1 MLVDPPPPTAEANLR
16 AALGLLLALRRQ
28 GLERLVLC
36 PGSRS
41 APLAVAAGLLEPGGL
56 QLFTAVDERSAAF
69 FALGLGRAAGV
80 PAAVVTTSGS
90 AVANLLPA
98 VVEADRGAIPLL
110 LLSADRPARLKNRG
124 ANQTVN
130 QEEFLA
136 PCCRLLLQASPKGLA
151 QDEGAS
157 LESLARRAWQAC
169 LGSPAGPVHLNLPFE
184 EPLHIGAE
192 ALARLAAELAA
203 AAADGLAQEPAQ
215 QPFQLGVPGLAGL
228 AAGPGLAGGVSPL
241 AQPALV
247 QPALAAPAR
256 GEQDPMVMEGW
267 TDARAASAAGLAAA
281 GIPLLDPDRA
291 GVVVAGPWRGTAGQ
305 LECFA
310 AGLIRWQRRSGW
322 PVLADGPSG
331 LRGWPE
337 LVTISAYDL
346 LLADPATDLAPGQ
359 LLRLGPLP
367 ASRRLQQWLA
377 AASGPQ
383 LLVSE
388 ADPRNWDGA
397 VGDPLRWSQG
407 LVAWLDGLPEEL
419 WQGRPAAGALAQGA
433 HWLAAEAGAQAW
445 LDRQLPALGPPNEPA
460 LARALGSL
468 LPPGVPVMLA
478 SSSPVR
484 DWESF
489 SDPGAPQR
497 RVYGFRGASGIDGTL
512 SMACG
517 LAELEGRLVLL
528 TGDLALLHDSHG
540 WLWKPQLGG
549 QLTVVLVE
557 NGGGG
562 IFEQL
567 PIRPGPNPGP
577 APPSGAGT
585 ASPQPGRLDFERLF
599 AMPQAVSHGPLAAAF
614 GVPWRRLGSLEDLA
628 DGLAWAAGE
637 PLALLELRT
646 DRQADA
652 ALRQALRQGWRSG
665 GA

>member
-1 MLVDPPPPTAEANLR
+1 MLAAPTPPTAEANLR
-16 AALGLLLALRRQ
+16 AALGLLLALGRQ

-136 PCCRLLLQASPKGLA
+136 PCCRLLLQASPNGLA

-203 AAADGLAQEPAQ
+203 AAADGLAQEPSQEPA
-215 QPFQLGVPGLAGL
+215 LA
-228 AAGPGLAGGVSPL
+228 PL
-241 AQPALV
+241 AQPALA

-256 GEQDPMVMEGW
+256 GEQDPMVMKGL
-267 TDARAASAAGLAAA
+267 TVARAASAAGLAAA

-331 LRGWPE
+331 LRGWSE

-346 LLADPATDLAPGQ
+346 LLADAAPDLAPGQ

-383 LLVSE
+383 LLISE
-388 ADPRNWDGA
+388 GDPRNWDGA

-407 LVAWLDGLPEEL
+407 LVAWLDGLPEAL
-419 WQGRPAAGALAQGA
+419 WHGLPAAGALAQGA

-445 LDRQLPALGPPNEPA
+445 LDRQLPAMGPPNEPA

-468 LPPGVPVMLA
+468 LPPGVPLMLA

-567 PIRPGPNPGP
+567 PIRPGPAPLGGAAP
-577 APPSGAGT
+577 AA
-585 ASPQPGRLDFERLF
+585 PQPGRLDFERLF
-599 AMPQAVSHGPLAAAF
+599 AMPQAVSHGPLAEAF
-614 GVPWRRLGSLEDLA
+614 GVPWRRLGGLEDLA

>member
-1 MLVDPPPPTAEANLR
+1 MLADPPPPTAEANLR
-16 AALGLLLALRRQ
+16 AALGLLQALRRQ

-41 APLAVAAGLLEPGGL
+41 APLAVAAGLLEPWGL

-69 FALGLGRAAGV
+69 FALGLGRAGGL

-136 PCCRLLLQASPKGLA
+136 PCCRLLLQASPNGLA
-151 QDEGAS
+151 QEDGAS
-157 LESLARRAWQAC
+157 LDSLARRAWQAC
-169 LGSPAGPVHLNLPFE
+169 LCSPLGPVHLNLPME

-192 ALARLAAELAA
+192 ALERLAGALAGELGLDWAA
-203 AAADGLAQEPAQ
+203 PSDQESPRARFSDPTQDLLDRAQ
-215 QPFQLGVPGLAGL
+215 GSSGLAGVEL
-228 AAGPGLAGGVSPL
+228 P
-241 AQPALV
+241 
-247 QPALAAPAR
+247 R
-256 GEQDPMVMEGW
+256 
-267 TDARAASAAGLAAA
+267 
-281 GIPLLDPDRA
+281 LDPDRP
-291 GVVVAGPWRGTAGQ
+291 GVVVAGPWRGTAGE
-305 LECFA
+305 LERFA

-322 PVLADGPSG
+322 PVLADGLSG
-331 LRGWPE
+331 LRGWPG
-337 LVTISAYDL
+337 LATISAYDL
-346 LLADPATDLAPGQ
+346 LLDAPAADLGPGQ

-383 LLVSE
+383 LLISE
-388 ADPRNWDGA
+388 ADPRNLDGA

-407 LVAWLDGLPEEL
+407 LLAWLDCLPQEL
-419 WQGRPAAGALAQGA
+419 WQGLPAAGGQAQAA
-433 HWLAAEAGAQAW
+433 HWLAAEAHAQAW
-445 LDRQLPALGPPNEPA
+445 LDRQLPATGPANEPA
-460 LARALGSL
+460 LSRALGSL
-468 LPPGVPVMLA
+468 LPPGVPLMLA

-489 SDPGAPQR
+489 SDPDGPQR
-497 RVYGFRGASGIDGTL
+497 RVHGFRGASGIDGTL
-512 SMACG
+512 SIACG

-540 WLWKPQLGG
+540 WLWQQQLGG
-549 QLTVVLVE
+549 QLTVLLVE

-567 PIRPGPNPGP
+567 PIRPGLVAGAQAHQGGPPRPGQGPGP
-577 APPSGAGT
+577 
-585 ASPQPGRLDFERLF
+585 LDFERLF
-599 AMPQAVSHGPLAAAF
+599 AMPQPIRHGPLAAAF
-614 GVPWRRLGSLEDLA
+614 GVPWRSLAGLEELA
-628 DGLAWAAGE
+628 AGLAWAASE
-637 PLALLELRT
+637 RLALLELRT
-646 DRQADA
+646 DRRADA

-665 GA
+665 GS

>member
-1 MLVDPPPPTAEANLR
+1 MLAAPTPPTAEANLR
-16 AALGLLLALRRQ
+16 AALGLLQALGRQ

-56 QLFTAVDERSAAF
+56 HLFTAVDERSAAF

-136 PCCRLLLQASPKGLA
+136 PCCRLLLQASPYGLA
-151 QDEGAS
+151 QEDGAS

-192 ALARLAAELAA
+192 ALARLAAESAGA
-203 AAADGLAQEPAQ
+203 WADRLVQQPAQ
-215 QPFQLGVPGLAGL
+215 HPVEIGVPVLASW
-228 AAGPGLAGGVSPL
+228 AAGPGLAGGVAPL
-241 AQPALV
+241 AQPALTT
-247 QPALAAPAR
+247 PAR
-256 GEQDPMVMEGW
+256 GNQDPMVLKRG
-267 TDARAASAAGLAAA
+267 TDTRRASALGLADD

-291 GVVVAGPWRGTAGQ
+291 GLVVAGPWRGTAGQ
-305 LECFA
+305 LERFA

-346 LLADPATDLAPGQ
+346 LLADAAPDLAPGQ

-383 LLVSE
+383 LLISE
-388 ADPRNWDGA
+388 GDPRNWDGA

-419 WQGRPAAGALAQGA
+419 WHGLPAAGALAQGA

-445 LDRQLPALGPPNEPA
+445 LDRQLPAMGPPNEPA

-468 LPPGVPVMLA
+468 LPPGVPLMLA

-489 SDPGAPQR
+489 SDPGGPQR

-567 PIRPGPNPGP
+567 PIRSGP
-577 APPSGAGT
+577 APLSGAATALSAAGT
-585 ASPQPGRLDFERLF
+585 AASQPGRLDFERLF
-599 AMPQAVSHGPLAAAF
+599 AMPQAVSHGPLAEAF
-614 GVPWRRLGSLEDLA
+614 GVPWRRLGGLEDLA

>member
-1 MLVDPPPPTAEANLR
+1 VLADPPPTTAEANLR
-16 AALGLLLALRRQ
+16 AALGLLQALRRQ

-41 APLAVAAGLLEPGGL
+41 APLAVAAGLLEPWGL

-69 FALGLGRAAGV
+69 FALGLGRAGGL

-136 PCCRLLLQASPKGLA
+136 PCCRLLLQASPNGLA
-151 QDEGAS
+151 QEDGAS
-157 LESLARRAWQAC
+157 LDSLARRAWQAC
-169 LGSPAGPVHLNLPFE
+169 LGSPLGPVHLNLPME

-192 ALARLAAELAA
+192 ALERLAGALAGELGLDWAA
-203 AAADGLAQEPAQ
+203 PSDKESPRARFSEATQDPLDRAQGAT
-215 QPFQLGVPGLAGL
+215 GLAGFEL
-228 AAGPGLAGGVSPL
+228 P
-241 AQPALV
+241 
-247 QPALAAPAR
+247 R
-256 GEQDPMVMEGW
+256 
-267 TDARAASAAGLAAA
+267 
-281 GIPLLDPDRA
+281 LDPDRP
-291 GVVVAGPWRGTAGQ
+291 GVVVAGPWRGTAGE
-305 LECFA
+305 LERFA

-322 PVLADGPSG
+322 PVLAEGLSG
-331 LRGWPE
+331 LRGWPG
-337 LVTISAYDL
+337 LATISAYDL
-346 LLADPATDLAPGQ
+346 LLDAPAADLGPGQ

-383 LLVSE
+383 LLISE

-397 VGDPLRWSQG
+397 VGDPLRWSEG
-407 LVAWLDGLPEEL
+407 LLAWLDCLPQEL
-419 WQGRPAAGALAQGA
+419 WQGLPAAGALAQA
-433 HWLAAEAGAQAW
+433 ASWLAAEAHAQAW
-445 LDRQLPALGPPNEPA
+445 LDRQLPATGPANEPA
-460 LARALGSL
+460 LSRALGSL
-468 LPPGVPVMLA
+468 LPPGVPLMLA

-489 SDPGAPQR
+489 SDPGGPQR
-497 RVYGFRGASGIDGTL
+497 RVHGFRGASGIDGTL
-512 SMACG
+512 SIACG

-540 WLWKPQLGG
+540 WLWQQQLGG
-549 QLTVVLVE
+549 QLTVLLVE

-567 PIRPGPNPGP
+567 PIRPGVSAGGQAHQGGPPRAGQGPGP
-577 APPSGAGT
+577 
-585 ASPQPGRLDFERLF
+585 LDFERLF
-599 AMPQAVSHGPLAAAF
+599 AMPQPIRHGPLAAAF
-614 GVPWRRLGSLEDLA
+614 GVPWRSLAGLQELA
-628 DGLAWAAGE
+628 AGLAWAASE
-637 PLALLELRT
+637 RLALLELRT
-646 DRQADA
+646 DRRADA
-652 ALRQALRQGWRSG
+652 VLRQALRQGWRSG
-665 GA
+665 GS

>member
-1 MLVDPPPPTAEANLR
+1 MLAAPTPPTAEANLR
-16 AALGLLLALRRQ
+16 AALGLLLALGRQ

-136 PCCRLLLQASPKGLA
+136 PCCRLLLQASPNGLA
-151 QDEGAS
+151 QDDGAS

-192 ALARLAAELAA
+192 ALARLAAELAGA
-203 AAADGLAQEPAQ
+203 WADRLAQ
-215 QPFQLGVPGLAGL
+215 QPAQPPVENGVPGLASW
-228 AAGPGLAGGVSPL
+228 AAGPGLAGDVAPL
-241 AQPALV
+241 AQPAL
-247 QPALAAPAR
+247 ATPAR
-256 GEQDPMVMEGW
+256 GNQDPMVMKGG
-267 TDARAASAAGLAAA
+267 TDALEASAGGQAAA

-291 GVVVAGPWRGTAGQ
+291 GLVVAGPWRGTAGQ
-305 LECFA
+305 LERFA
-310 AGLIRWQRRSGW
+310 AGLVRWQRRSGW

-346 LLADPATDLAPGQ
+346 LLDVPVADLGPGQ

-383 LLVSE
+383 LLISE
-388 ADPRNWDGA
+388 GDPRNWDGA

-419 WQGRPAAGALAQGA
+419 WQGLPAAGALAQGA

-445 LDRQLPALGPPNEPA
+445 LDRQLPAMGPPNEPA

-468 LPPGVPVMLA
+468 LPPGVPLMLA

-489 SDPGAPQR
+489 SDPGGPQR

-540 WLWKPQLGG
+540 WLWKLQLGG

-567 PIRPGPNPGP
+567 PIRPGP
-577 APPSGAGT
+577 APLGGAAT
-585 ASPQPGRLDFERLF
+585 AATQPGRLDFERLF
-599 AMPQAVSHGPLAAAF
+599 AMPQAVSHGPLAEAF
-614 GVPWRRLGSLEDLA
+614 GVPWRRLGGLEDLA

>member
-1 MLVDPPPPTAEANLR
+1 MLAAPTPPTAEANLR
-16 AALGLLLALRRQ
+16 AALGLLLALGRQ

-136 PCCRLLLQASPKGLA
+136 PCCRLLLQASPNGLA
-151 QDEGAS
+151 QDDGAS

-192 ALARLAAELAA
+192 ALARLAAELAGA
-203 AAADGLAQEPAQ
+203 WADRLAQEPAQ
-215 QPFQLGVPGLAGL
+215 HPVEMGLPGLASW
-228 AAGPGLAGGVSPL
+228 AAGPGLAGGVAPL
-241 AQPALV
+241 AQPAL
-247 QPALAAPAR
+247 ATPAR
-256 GEQDPMVMEGW
+256 GNQDPMVMKGG
-267 TDARAASAAGLAAA
+267 TDAREASAGGQVAA

-291 GVVVAGPWRGTAGQ
+291 GLVVAGPWRGTAGQ
-305 LECFA
+305 LERFA

-346 LLADPATDLAPGQ
+346 LLADAAPDLAPGQ
-359 LLRLGPLP
+359 VLRLGPLP

-383 LLVSE
+383 LLISE
-388 ADPRNWDGA
+388 GDPRNWDGA
-397 VGDPLRWSQG
+397 VGDPLRSSQG

-419 WQGRPAAGALAQGA
+419 WHGLPAAGALAQGA

-445 LDRQLPALGPPNEPA
+445 LDRQLPAMGPPNEPA
-460 LARALGSL
+460 LARALGFL
-468 LPPGVPVMLA
+468 LPPGVPLMLA

-489 SDPGAPQR
+489 SDPGGPQR

-567 PIRPGPNPGP
+567 PIRPGPASLG
-577 APPSGAGT
+577 GAAT
-585 ASPQPGRLDFERLF
+585 AAPQPGRLDFERLF
-599 AMPQAVSHGPLAAAF
+599 AMPQAVSHGPLAEAF
-614 GVPWRRLGSLEDLA
+614 GVPWRRLGGLEDLA

-637 PLALLELRT
+637 PMALLELRT

>member
-1 MLVDPPPPTAEANLR
+1 MVLADPTPPTAEANLR
-16 AALGLLLALRRQ
+16 AALGLLQALRRQ

-41 APLAVAAGLLEPGGL
+41 APLAVAAGLLERHGL

-69 FALGLGRAAGV
+69 FALGLGRAAGL

-98 VVEADRGAIPLL
+98 VVEADWGAIPLL
-110 LLSADRPARLKNRG
+110 LLSADRPARLKQRG

-136 PCCRLLLQASPKGLA
+136 PCCRLMLQASPNGLA
-151 QDEGAS
+151 QEDGAS

-169 LGSPAGPVHLNLPFE
+169 LGRPLGPVHLNIPIE

-192 ALARLAAELAA
+192 ALASLAGEWAGALAFA
-203 AAADGLAQEPAQ
+203 FAQGPAQDPAQGQAQDPAPLKEPVQTRVGGPSSFGLAE
-215 QPFQLGVPGLAGL
+215 
-228 AAGPGLAGGVSPL
+228 
-241 AQPALV
+241 
-247 QPALAAPAR
+247 AP
-256 GEQDPMVMEGW
+256 
-267 TDARAASAAGLAAA
+267 
-281 GIPLLDPDRA
+281 IPQLDPDRP

-305 LECFA
+305 LERFA

-322 PVLADGPSG
+322 PVLADGLSG
-331 LRGWPE
+331 LRGWPD
-337 LVTISAYDL
+337 LATISAYDL
-346 LLADPATDLAPGQ
+346 LLDVPAADLGPGQ
-359 LLRLGPLP
+359 LLRLGPMP

-383 LLVSE
+383 LLISE
-388 ADPRNWDGA
+388 ADPRNVDGA

-407 LVAWLDGLPEEL
+407 LLAWLDWLPQQL
-419 WQGRPAAGALAQGA
+419 WQGLPAAGALAQGA
-433 HWLAAEAGAQAW
+433 HWLAAEADAQAW
-445 LDRQLPALGPPNEPA
+445 LDRQLPAQGPPNEPA
-460 LARALGSL
+460 LSRALGSL
-468 LPPGVPVMLA
+468 LPPGVPLMLA

-489 SDPGAPQR
+489 GDPGGPQR

-512 SMACG
+512 SIACG
-517 LAELEGRLVLL
+517 LAELEGRLLLL

-540 WLWKPQLGG
+540 WLWQQQLGG
-549 QLTVVLVE
+549 QLTVLLVD

-567 PIRPGPNPGP
+567 PIRPGMGG
-577 APPSGAGT
+577 GAGPP
-585 ASPQPGRLDFERLF
+585 ARQSGPPGGGQEPGRLDFERLF
-599 AMPQAVSHGPLAAAF
+599 AMPQPIRHGPLAAAF
-614 GVPWRRLGSLEDLA
+614 GVPWRSLAGLEELA
-628 DGLAWAAGE
+628 AGLAWAAGE
-637 PLALLELRT
+637 RLALVELRT

-652 ALRQALRQGWRSG
+652 VLRQALRQGWRMG
-665 GA
+665 GS